1 MTAWQS
7 RYRFGWPGLN
17 QCCTKGNAPGKFV
30 MIRWVVVIFI
40 ALIVFSSLLPWLE
53 KLGIG
58 RLPGDLRFKL
68 FGKVFSLPFAS
79 TILLSC
85 LIFLVARLL

>member
-1 MTAWQS
+1 
-7 RYRFGWPGLN
+7 
-17 QCCTKGNAPGKFV
+17 

-40 ALIVFSSLLPWLE
+40 AVIVFSSLLPWLE

-68 FGKVFSLPFAS
+68 FGRVFSLPFAS
-79 TILLSC
+79 TILISSVV
-85 LIFLVARLL
+85 FLLARFL

>member
-1 MTAWQS
+1 
-7 RYRFGWPGLN
+7 
-17 QCCTKGNAPGKFV
+17 

-40 ALIVFSSLLPWLE
+40 AVIVFSSLLPWLE

-68 FGKVFSLPFAS
+68 FGRVFSLPFAS
-79 TILLSC
+79 TILISAVV
-85 LIFLVARLL
+85 FLLARFL

>member
-1 MTAWQS
+1 
-7 RYRFGWPGLN
+7 
-17 QCCTKGNAPGKFV
+17 

-40 ALIVFSSLLPWLE
+40 AVIVFSSLLPWLE

-68 FGKVFSLPFAS
+68 FGRVFSLPFAS
-79 TILLSC
+79 TILISLVV
-85 LIFLVARLL
+85 FLLARFL